1 MLQQMM
7 LQHLITKS
15 FTTSTYLSLMAMINF
30 MLIAGWFQATEQ
42 NEIHEN

>member
-1 MLQQMM
+1 V
-7 LQHLITKS
+7 I
-15 FTTSTYLSLMAMINF
+15 AMINF